1 VSLKHLEESARLL
14 TKFTRK
20 HYVYKQQHNMKVMN
34 IICSEL
40 TLLCIAV
47 HYQESIK
54 SNVNICGLFLKFS
67 SVEKIYVLTQ

>member
-1 VSLKHLEESARLL
+1 
-14 TKFTRK
+14 
-20 HYVYKQQHNMKVMN
+20 MKVMN
-34 IICSEL
+34 IIGSEL
-40 TLLCIAV
+40 TLLCLAV